1 MLVSQ
6 EDYIRISA
14 VINEIEMAMVED
26 IAFNLMD
33 RELDKSE
40 MGGVD
45 IFA

>member
-6 EDYIRISA
+6 EDYIRINA

-33 RELDKSE
+33 REPDKSE
-40 MGGVD
+40 MCGVD

>member
-6 EDYIRISA
+6 EDYIRINA

-33 RELDKSE
+33 REPDKSE